1 MTDNDKKKSPI
12 STMFPTVFVMNHLLG
27 RARIVRPQR
36 LLRELSQTSYRAG
49 NNSQGTQSRRKFWH
63 RKRAYW
69 GLGIVAATVAIYNT
83 NETVKTAVDVTALG
97 TKRAV
102 TVSYVL
108 FRCSWAYHSVLSKTY
123 ESKEARD
130 AALSECHTRCAKTT
144 RWALETNAGLFIK
157 IGQHIAALTYLF
169 PEEWTSTMV
178 PLQDKCP
185 VTPYEDVEALFL
197 EDEGKRIED
206 IFSEFDRN
214 PLGTASLAQVH
225 RAALLDGTRVAVKV
239 QHPSLKRFI
248 PLDIMLIRSAID
260 AIEYFFPQYP
270 LRWLS
275 DEIENSIYTELD
287 FREEARNAGFT
298 EIYFA
303 PFYNLTALKVPKVY
317 WARRRLLCME
327 YCAGGRPDDLGFLD
341 EHNISRSELSECF
354 SHIFNNMIFTPGV
367 GLHCDPH
374 AGNIAI
380 RPIPES
386 ERRGPHNFEVVL
398 YDHGLYRYVPSKTR
412 LAYAHLWLA
421 LLDSNEKA
429 MRKYVEDFAG
439 IGSDKFD
446 IFIAAITGRDT
457 ENAKTN
463 VVSRRSS
470 DESVRMS
477 QSIQEQGLLVQ
488 VMQMLREVPNI
499 VLLILKTNDL
509 TRYLDE
515 KLDSPL
521 GVMRTFLIMAKY
533 CTQTIYNENLRSIA
547 ENYPS
552 RWSMERR
559 WLEFSNWLSYT
570 ARWAQLKVYGWIA
583 LIKQ

>member
-1 MTDNDKKKSPI
+1 M
-12 STMFPTVFVMNHLLG
+12 
-27 RARIVRPQR
+27 
-36 LLRELSQTSYRAG
+36 
-49 NNSQGTQSRRKFWH
+49 
-63 RKRAYW
+63 YW
-69 GLGIVAATVAIYNT
+69 GFGIIAATVGAYNV
-83 NETVKTAVDVTALG
+83 NETFKTAVDVTVLG
-97 TKRAV
+97 TKRAA

-108 FRCSWAYHSVLSKTY
+108 FRCSWAYHSVLTAKYDSP
-123 ESKEARD
+123 EEQE
-130 AALSECHTRCAKTT
+130 AALKDCHTRCAKIT
-144 RWALETNAGLFIK
+144 RWALEKNAGLFIK

-169 PEEWTSTMV
+169 PEEWTSTMI

-185 VTPYEDVEALFL
+185 TTPYEEIERLFI
-197 EDEGKRIED
+197 EDEGKTIEQ
-206 IFSEFDRN
+206 IFVSFDRE

-225 RAALLDGTRVAVKV
+225 RAELLDGTKVAVKV

-298 EIYFA
+298 SIYFE
-303 PFYNLTALKVPKVY
+303 PFYDLTALRVPRVF

-327 YCAGGRPDDLGFLD
+327 YCSGGRPDDLEFLE

-354 SHIFNNMIFTPGV
+354 SHIFNNMVFTPGV

-380 RPIPES
+380 RPLEEH
-386 ERRGPHNFEVVL
+386 EREGPHNFEVIL

-421 LLDSNEKA
+421 LLDSNEKD
-429 MRKYVEDFAG
+429 MRKYVEEFAG
-439 IGSDKFD
+439 IGPDKFD

-457 ENAKTN
+457 QNAKTN
-463 VVSRRSS
+463 VMSRRTSI
-470 DESVRMS
+470 ETTRMS
-477 QSIQEQGLLVQ
+477 EQIQEQGLLVQ
-488 VMQMLREVPNI
+488 VMQMLREMPNI

-521 GVMRTFLIMAKY
+521 GVIRTFLIMAQY
-533 CTQTIYNENLRSIA
+533 CTATIYKEKLRSISRQ
-547 ENYPS
+547 YPS
-552 RWSMERR
+552 KWSFKRR
-559 WLEFSNWLSYT
+559 LLEFTSWVAYA
-570 ARWAQLKVYGWIA
+570 ARCSQLKVYSWAA
-583 LIKQ
+583 LLWPTA

>member
-1 MTDNDKKKSPI
+1 MLRRLTPLWGPMRPLIMVRQFSRTANRAND
-12 STMFPTVFVMNHLLG
+12 TVVPK
-27 RARIVRPQR
+27 I
-36 LLRELSQTSYRAG
+36 T
-49 NNSQGTQSRRKFWH
+49 RRSFWS
-63 RKRAYW
+63 RKRVYW
-69 GLGIVAATVAIYNT
+69 GAGIIAATVGAYNV
-83 NETVKTAVDVTALG
+83 NETFKTAVDVTALG
-97 TKRAV
+97 TKRAA

-108 FRCSWAYHSVLSKTY
+108 FRCSWAYHSVLTAKYDSP
-123 ESKEARD
+123 EEQE
-130 AALSECHTRCAKTT
+130 AALRECHTRCAKIT

-169 PEEWTSTMV
+169 PEEWTSTMI

-185 VTPYEDVEALFL
+185 TTPYEDVERLIL
-197 EDEGKRIED
+197 EDEGKPIEEL
-206 IFSEFDRN
+206 FVSFDRE

-225 RAALLDGTRVAVKV
+225 RAELLDGTKVAVKV

-275 DEIENSIYTELD
+275 SEIENSIYTELD

-298 EIYFA
+298 SIYFE
-303 PFYNLTALKVPKVY
+303 PFYDLTALRVPKVF

-327 YCAGGRPDDLGFLD
+327 FCAGGRPDDLEFL
-341 EHNISRSELSECF
+341 EKHNISRSELSECF

-380 RPIPES
+380 RPLEEH
-386 ERRGPHNFEVVL
+386 ERHGPHNFEVIL

-421 LLDSNEKA
+421 LLDSNEKD
-429 MRKYVEDFAG
+429 MRKYVEEFAG
-439 IGSDKFD
+439 IGPDKFD

-463 VVSRRSS
+463 VMSRRTST
-470 DESVRMS
+470 ETTRMS
-477 QSIQEQGLLVQ
+477 EQIQQQGLLVQ

-521 GVMRTFLIMAKY
+521 GIVRTFLIMAQY
-533 CTQTIYNENLRSIA
+533 CTTTIYKERIRSIA
-547 ENYPS
+547 SQYPS
-552 RWSMERR
+552 KWSLKRR
-559 WLEFSNWLSYT
+559 VLELTSWLAYITRYS
-570 ARWAQLKVYGWIA
+570 QLKLYSWVA
-583 LIKQ
+583 LFRPLT